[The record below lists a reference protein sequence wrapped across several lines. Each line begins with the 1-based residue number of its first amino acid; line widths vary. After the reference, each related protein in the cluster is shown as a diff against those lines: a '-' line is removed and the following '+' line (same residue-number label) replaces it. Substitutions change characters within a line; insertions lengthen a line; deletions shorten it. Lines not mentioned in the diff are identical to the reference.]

1 MNQLQS
7 LIREN
12 FRLAKDYPVTSE
24 TRLTE
29 DLDADSFQMI
39 MLAVDIEQTF
49 AIDLHDKFLDEIKT
63 VGALQDLIDDL
74 TGERRCTVIDMPG
87 IGLIAD
93 PRS

>member
-1 MNQLQS
+1 MKQLQT

-39 MLAVDIEQTF
+39 MLAVDIEQDF
-49 AIDLHDKFLDEIKT
+49 AIDLHDKFLDEIET
-63 VGALQDLIDDL
+63 VGELQDLIDDL
-74 TGERRCTVIDMPG
+74 VAARNKKVP
-87 IGLIAD
+87 A
-93 PRS
+93 